1 MAFIPP
7 VSAQTIQRLSAPPQ
21 QQQQQAAGKFPPN
34 LAAGLRPEIAKKML
48 LWLSTNYIWPQI
60 QERMPFERQWDKLL
74 NMARVMMPNSE
85 VFANTQHEG
94 DKAKQDADQSNRD
107 KARVSDTVVHD
118 AITRLTDIT
127 FFIAF
132 KEGLPASFGVPD
144 YIQQPYAT
152 KEYRPLENKIA
163 GANAIL
169 QWNSAN
175 YKVSRQSK
183 ILYRHHYTYGIG
195 FVMSDFRF
203 KIEQRKKQNNQGQVT
218 TVPEIT
224 ELGTTFE
231 PISLRKLWLNWR
243 IPVYN
248 MDMQPCPF
256 WFEETS
262 RWSLVGS
269 PYDPIMNPFGYQNF
283 DKLQR
288 GEFIYTGPEQQSV
301 VDALTK
307 LISQN
312 QQQGNTAPSA
322 TAQILKPEYS
332 VEAKWTLFP
341 IMPFDPAT
349 GDFEFFGDD
358 ESKPVPGQRFVM
370 ETWGTNIHSGNQV
383 IVRLQENYY
392 PEGKLP
398 LYGSTHMPDLDSGL
412 YAPSIG
418 QILENHYTELV
429 LTMEQFLN
437 NKDLQMNPPTWHLTS
452 SPMQNKNP
460 NEKGA
465 RLPVNGPNDF
475 GWAKVPDITMTLIQ
489 IRAQLREEAQTTG
502 KTVDAIMGKA
512 MGARTSASEAN
523 NAFEAGMSSITS
535 DIDSLSEDIHG
546 EGYARR
552 VYAYSGMWIDPQ
564 LLFEITGQLGFA
576 LKPEDMWLNLALETN
591 AGSTYVEK
599 IVKQQNYRYVLE
611 SSRGESTLDR
621 ALLWRLLL
629 DDMGLDGAGIVI
641 DGGQEQQVQFATLQ
655 ACETYMG
662 MMVMVDP
669 DQDHQLAIR
678 IKSQFLKDR
687 TSVWNTDPK
696 FAPNAQGLM
705 KQIEQHQ
712 FFVQLQ
718 QQMMLVQQQMAVA
731 QAQLGIAQEN
741 PPPSLQNPGS
751 APQGAGTETS
761 GQVAQQGG
769 GMTK

>member
-1 MAFIPP
+1 MAYIPP
-7 VSAQTIQRLSAPPQ
+7 VSQQTVQRLSAPPQ
-21 QQQQQAAGKFPPN
+21 PQQAQGKFPKN
-34 LAAGLRPEIAKKML
+34 VAADLDPDVAKRML
-48 LWLSTNYIWPQI
+48 MWLSTNYIWPQI

-74 NMARVMMPNSE
+74 NMARVMMPNSD
-85 VFANTQHEG
+85 VFANTQQEG
-94 DKAKQDADQSNRD
+94 SKAKQDADQSNRD

-127 FFIAF
+127 YFIAF
-132 KEGLPASFGVPD
+132 KEGLPANFGVPD
-144 YIQQPYAT
+144 YIQQPYST
-152 KEYRPLENKIA
+152 KEYRPLNNKIA

-169 QWNSAN
+169 QWNSQN
-175 YKVSRQSK
+175 YSLPRQSK

-203 KIEQRKKQNNQGQVT
+203 KIEQRKKQNNQGQIQM
-218 TVPEIT
+218 VPEIT

-248 MDMQPCPF
+248 MDSQPCPF

-262 RWSLVGS
+262 RFSLMGS
-269 PYDPIMNPFGYQNF
+269 PYDPINNPFGYLNF
-283 DKLQR
+283 DKLQK
-288 GEFIYTGPEQQSV
+288 GEYIYTGPEQQSV
-301 VDALTK
+301 VDALSK
-307 LISQN
+307 LVSQN
-312 QQQGNTAPSA
+312 QQMGNTSPSA
-322 TAQILKPEYS
+322 VAQILKPEYS

-341 IMPFDPAT
+341 IMPFDPVT
-349 GDFEFFGDD
+349 GEFEKRADGT
-358 ESKPVPGQRFVM
+358 PVPPQRFVM

-437 NKDLQMNPPTWHLTS
+437 NKDLQMDPPTWHLTS
-452 SPMQNKNP
+452 SPMQSKNP

-465 RLPVNGPNDF
+465 RLPVNSPNDF
-475 GWAKVPDITMTLIQ
+475 GWAKVPDITMTIIQ
-489 IRAQLREEAQTTG
+489 LRAQIREEAQTTG

-535 DIDSLSEDIHG
+535 DIDALSCDIHG

-552 VYAYSGMWIDPQ
+552 VYAYSGMWIDPE
-564 LLFEITGQLGFA
+564 LLYEITGQLGFA
-576 LKPEDMWLNLALETN
+576 LKPEDMWLNLALQTN

-611 SSRGESTLDR
+611 SSRGEPYLDR
-621 ALLWRLLL
+621 GLLWRLLL

-696 FAPNAQGLM
+696 YAPNSKGLIV
-705 KQIEQHQ
+705 QIQQHQ

-718 QQMMLVQQQMAVA
+718 QQMQLVRQQMQVA
-731 QAQLGIAQEN
+731 QAQLGIVQEN
-741 PPPSLQNPGS
+741 PPSLQNPGGAPS
-751 APQGAGTETS
+751 AGSGGGQTQSS

-769 GMTK
+769 GAQ